1 MRTST
6 TLYVVVCAA
15 GPAGHVDR
23 LIRLAQDRGWQV
35 QVIATPSAVDF
46 FDTVAVE
53 ELTGRPVRSQH
64 RGPSTPR
71 SPRADAVVV
80 APASFNTINKLAAGI
95 ADNYALDVLNETIG
109 LGVPVTILPFVN
121 AAYAG
126 RGPFRRSVAA
136 LEEEGVGVLMGEGGF
151 VPHPIGQ
158 GSDAFDRFPWKSA
171 LENVEKR
178 VKDDGGVWQRRAAP
192 E

>member
-1 MRTST
+1 MPIST

-23 LIRLAQDRGWQV
+23 LIRPVQARGWQV
-35 QVIATPSAVDF
+35 QAIATPAAVDF
-46 FDTVAVE
+46 FDVGAIE

-64 RGPSTPR
+64 RGPNTPR
-71 SPRADAVVV
+71 SPKADAVVV

-151 VPHPIGQ
+151 VPHPAGQ
-158 GSDAFDRFPWKSA
+158 GSDAFDRFPWDAA
-171 LENVEKR
+171 LEDVEER
-178 VKDDGGVWQRRAAP
+178 IKDSGNGAV
-192 E
+192 